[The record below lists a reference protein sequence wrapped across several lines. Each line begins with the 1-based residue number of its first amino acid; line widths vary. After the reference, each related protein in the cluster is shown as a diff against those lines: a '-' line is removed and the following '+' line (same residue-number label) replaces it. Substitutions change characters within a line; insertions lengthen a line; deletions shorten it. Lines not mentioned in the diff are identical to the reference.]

1 MKLETGQNGSII
13 TYKAITPRIH
23 DSVFL
28 CEGVKIIGDV
38 EIGRDCSIWYNTVI
52 RGDVHYIRIGER
64 TNVQDLSMLH
74 VTNGVHPLNIGNEVV
89 IGHSVAIHGCTIHDN
104 CLLGIGSRVLD
115 GAIVNKNSLIA
126 AGALVKEHFEVPEGV
141 LMAGVPARIIRNL
154 TQKEIDK
161 IKNMADHY
169 VSYVKDYRSQ
179 LNTP

>member
-13 TYKAITPRIH
+13 SYKGITPNIH
-23 DSVFL
+23 ESVFM

-38 EIGRDCSIWYNTVI
+38 EIGRDCSVWYNTVI

-74 VTNGVHPLNIGNEVV
+74 VTNGVYPLIIGNGVV

-115 GAIVNKNSLIA
+115 GAIVNKYSLIA

-141 LMAGVPARIIRNL
+141 LIAGVPGKIIRDL

-161 IKNMADHY
+161 IKSMSDHY
-169 VSYVKDYRSQ
+169 VEYVKEYRKEQ
-179 LNTP
+179 G